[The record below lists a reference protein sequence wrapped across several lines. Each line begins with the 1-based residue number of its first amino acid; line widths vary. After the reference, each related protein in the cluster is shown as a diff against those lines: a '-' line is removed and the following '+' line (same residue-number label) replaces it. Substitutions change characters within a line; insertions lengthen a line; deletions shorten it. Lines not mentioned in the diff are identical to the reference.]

1 MKMKLITTI
10 LLCFFA
16 LFSAK
21 AQSNS
26 DLDKAIVKTIN
37 ALNKQDF
44 STINDMILKD
54 FGVAIL
60 FKRGAH
66 DNLAFVD
73 KLDKKTPVP
82 EYLSYD
88 YLGVVSTN
96 SKIKHETLPE
106 FDCDTEKFTKKK
118 GIYCD
123 YASKYRDMSTIALAE
138 NKYVDAGWKPEQI
151 AKMKEIEKNSRK
163 IIAYSDEGVLVFYL
177 TFYKNKWYFTM
188 LDRFEVCSA

>member
-1 MKMKLITTI
+1 MKIKFLTTV
-10 LLCFFA
+10 LLSFIAFF
-16 LFSAK
+16 SVK
-21 AQSNS
+21 AQNNS
-26 DLDKAIVKTIN
+26 ELDKAIVKTIT

-60 FKRGAH
+60 FRRGVN

-73 KLDKKTPVP
+73 NLDKNQPIP
-82 EYLSYD
+82 EYLPYD
-88 YLGVVSTN
+88 YLGNVNVN
-96 SKIKHETLPE
+96 SKINHETLPK
-106 FDCDTEKFTKKK
+106 FDCDTEKFTKKN

-123 YASKYRDMSTIALAE
+123 VASKYNDVSETALSE
-138 NKYVDAGWKPEQI
+138 NKYVDVDWKPKHI

-163 IIAYSDEGVLVFYL
+163 IMAYSDEGVLVFYL